1 YAAAGRTGY
10 RLRTVPRARALACI
24 AIVPTWHAN
33 GFCGAAHGLL
43 KGNFHGITQ
52 ISAARRA
59 ATARATKNIAKHV
72 AKNIAKA
79 STTGPRTTKA
89 ALTTAYAGMAKLVVS
104 SALLRIRKHFIG
116 FFSFFEFI
124 FCFFVIWVS

>member
-1 YAAAGRTGY
+1 ARWNTDIFFAGGLCATFTVAIVARVFNFLAAAMTGGTGLLNTKETLLHTHLSHAAAGGTGY

-59 ATARATKNIAKHV
+59 AT
-72 AKNIAKA
+72 
-79 STTGPRTTKA
+79 
-89 ALTTAYAGMAKLVVS
+89 
-104 SALLRIRKHFIG
+104 
-116 FFSFFEFI
+116 
-124 FCFFVIWVS
+124 